1 MRREF
6 VSRLLSSLDKCKQG
20 HKLNAKALDYNLM
33 GFDKLT
39 PFVTQRCCAFV
50 VGSLLPDSSNITVF

>member
-20 HKLNAKALDYNLM
+20 HKLHTKALDYNLM

-39 PFVTQRCCAFV
+39 PFVTV
-50 VGSLLPDSSNITVF
+50 MLSL

>member
-20 HKLNAKALDYNLM
+20 HKLHTKALDYILM
-33 GFDKLT
+33 GFDLI
-39 PFVTQRCCAFV
+39 
-50 VGSLLPDSSNITVF
+50 S

>member
-20 HKLNAKALDYNLM
+20 HKLHTKALDYILM

-39 PFVTQRCCAFV
+39 PFVTV
-50 VGSLLPDSSNITVF
+50 MLSL

>member
-20 HKLNAKALDYNLM
+20 YKLNTKALDYSLM
-33 GFDKLT
+33 VFDKLT
-39 PFVTQRCCAFV
+39 PFVT
-50 VGSLLPDSSNITVF
+50 